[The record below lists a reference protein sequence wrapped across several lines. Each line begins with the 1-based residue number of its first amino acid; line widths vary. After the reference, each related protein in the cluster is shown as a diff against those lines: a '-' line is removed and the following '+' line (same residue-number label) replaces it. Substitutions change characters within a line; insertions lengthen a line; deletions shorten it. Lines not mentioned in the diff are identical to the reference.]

1 MSIVKLNTEEALS
14 RVYMGA
20 PLTEYQIDFK
30 DLEKLFGE
38 PTFVGGPKDSIAF
51 EWVFEYN
58 DSYFWLFS
66 WEALHQDCLEDGFVW
81 EVSGTHR
88 FLLRPFLKYLDL
100 WKQLLREKEE
110 CHRLNKM
117 ANNSF
122 YTEDE
127 RAIWKQKWA
136 DQVLKYNQLKT
147 QLDGNTRNA
156 RASKS

>member
-1 MSIVKLNTEEALS
+1 MSIVKLNTDEALS

-20 PLTEYQIDFK
+20 PMTEYQIDFK
-30 DLEKLFGE
+30 DLEQLFGE
-38 PTFVGGPKDSIAF
+38 PTFVGGPKDSIAY

-81 EVSGTHR
+81 EVAGTHK
-88 FLLRPFLKYLDL
+88 FLLRPFLNYLDL

-110 CHRLNKM
+110 CHKLNKM

-127 RAIWKQKWA
+127 RAIFKQQWA

-147 QLDGNTRNA
+147 QLDGN
-156 RASKS
+156 KKVH